1 MEELAPSSAETT
13 VVAVLTLAGVLAAL
27 GLLIALRRRSTIRAG
42 AVVPSRPTWGLTMLS
57 LIGSVLLFI
66 GERTEYVI
74 GHSGSGK
81 ATLLTLHGLATP
93 VYWMAYLIL
102 GGLLVILTGA
112 LLTSPITLRWV
123 AGPPALLIAALLI
136 GLLAALKL
144 KIDRFDRHLAERHL
158 PAAKPTDGIYTDTV
172 VGADARVGWVL
183 GVLGAALLTLTVV
196 LVVAGTSELL
206 VLVAVTAGLTLL
218 SAALPLGGEFW
229 ALRDGTV
236 EWVTVPALRIGGTLL
251 LWPVVMAG
259 LATLLLAIPFLPRW
273 HRGIAAFAAALA
285 PGWILLIVGV
295 SIATLEGDAVQNLLR
310 ADGYTLAVSHGCA
323 ALYLFLFTPFFV
335 VPWVAIRAWRVT
347 RRSALSPA
355 FSGRSSRRR

>member
-273 HRGIAAFAAALA
+273 HRGSPHSPPPWHPGGSCSSSGCPSRPWRATPSRTCSAPTATPSPSATAAPPSTCSCSPRSSWCRGWPSA
-285 PGWILLIVGV
+285 PG
-295 SIATLEGDAVQNLLR
+295 A
-310 ADGYTLAVSHGCA
+310 
-323 ALYLFLFTPFFV
+323 
-335 VPWVAIRAWRVT
+335 
-347 RRSALSPA
+347 SPA
-355 FSGRSSRRR
+355 ARL